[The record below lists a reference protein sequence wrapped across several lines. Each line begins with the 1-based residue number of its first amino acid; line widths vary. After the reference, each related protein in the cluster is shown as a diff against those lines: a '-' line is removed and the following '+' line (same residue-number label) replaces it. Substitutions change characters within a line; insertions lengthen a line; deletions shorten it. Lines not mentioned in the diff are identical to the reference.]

1 MPFHLSFATTLCATA
16 TKAAKTGIVLSAAL
30 GVASFAP
37 QASALARSVT
47 DMSGTAVTVPDAPT
61 AIADLWFAHNEI
73 LVMLGAA
80 DKIKVTAENPK
91 DSPWL
96 FKVAPVLRQARTGV
110 RPESANP
117 EDLLARKI
125 DLVFVPQ
132 RATAET
138 LRRASLPTLD
148 AQYATLPDMLTSLD
162 MTAQALGTP
171 AAQATAH
178 LYRQKMEAMIGT
190 LQNRLVKTATTARPR
205 VLHIARLNPLQI
217 DGTGTLIDSWITAAG
232 GLNAATVAGN
242 HKPTTFEQIAAWNPD
257 IIVLGATA
265 GIPEEGAALRSLP
278 AFQKGHWAVN
288 PQGVFS
294 WDRYGCEALLQLE
307 WAAKLFHPTL
317 FADMDMTHDVQSFY
331 KTFFHYT
338 LTDDETARILA
349 ARPPAQ

>member
-1 MPFHLSFATTLCATA
+1 MPFNTF
-16 TKAAKTGIVLSAAL
+16 
-30 GVASFAP
+30 FAP
-37 QASALARSVT
+37 ICRALVKAPLKAGLLLCVACAAPSLPFAPHAVARTVT
-47 DMSGTAVTVPDAPT
+47 DMSGTAVTVPDTPT

-80 DKIKVTAENPK
+80 DKIKVSAENPK

-96 FKVAPVLRQARTGV
+96 FKVAPVLLQARTGV
-110 RPESANP
+110 RPQSANP

-148 AQYATLPDMLTSLD
+148 AEYATLPDMLRSLD

-171 AAQATAH
+171 AAQATAR
-178 LYRQKMEAMIGT
+178 LYRQHMEQMLT
-190 LQNRLVKTATTARPR
+190 LLQSRTASLPPTARPK
-205 VLHIARLNPLQI
+205 VLHIARLSPLQI
-217 DGTGTLIDSWITAAG
+217 DGTNTLIDSWITAAG
-232 GLNAATVAGN
+232 GQNAASVAGN
-242 HKPTTFEQIAAWNPD
+242 HKPTTFEQIATWNPD
-257 IIVLGATA
+257 IIVLGASA
-265 GIPEEGAALRSLP
+265 GVPDNNSPLRSLT
-278 AFQKGHWAVN
+278 AFQKGQWAVN
-288 PQGVFS
+288 PQGVFA

-317 FADMDMTHDVQSFY
+317 FADMNMQNDVQNFY

-338 LTDDETARILA
+338 LSPEDAARILT
-349 ARPPAQ
+349 ARPPAP